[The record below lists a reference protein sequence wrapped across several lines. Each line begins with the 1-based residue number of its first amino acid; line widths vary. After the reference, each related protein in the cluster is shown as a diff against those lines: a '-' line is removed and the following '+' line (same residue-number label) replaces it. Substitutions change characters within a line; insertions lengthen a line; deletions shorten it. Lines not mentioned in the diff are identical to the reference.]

1 MQQLELAVE
10 SIGRSP
16 DAIAGQVGIA
26 HRRDWNRVSVAQD
39 PLGGANPLH
48 QAVQGA
54 GTPVPSSRQGNVDP
68 ELQLVIGRAGGQVRD
83 VLPDMPDDPVRD
95 GDGSDLV
102 SEGFDPGVLDRVVLR
117 AESQAEVDGRTAP
130 LFVGMPEVR
139 ACLARPFL

>member
-1 MQQLELAVE
+1 M
-10 SIGRSP
+10 
-16 DAIAGQVGIA
+16 
-26 HRRDWNRVSVAQD
+26 
-39 PLGGANPLH
+39 H

-54 GTPVPSSRQGNVDP
+54 GTPVPSSRQENVDP

-95 GDGSDLV
+95 GGGSDLV

-130 LFVGMPEVR
+130 LLVGMPEVR